1 MDFDSGLT
9 GFGGDEVPLL
19 NGGVEPSALIG
30 EAAKLISD
38 DLLGSRVRADFPF
51 VEELSDA

>member
-30 EAAKLISD
+30 ETAKLVSD
-38 DLLGSRVRADFPF
+38 NLLGFRIRVDFPF